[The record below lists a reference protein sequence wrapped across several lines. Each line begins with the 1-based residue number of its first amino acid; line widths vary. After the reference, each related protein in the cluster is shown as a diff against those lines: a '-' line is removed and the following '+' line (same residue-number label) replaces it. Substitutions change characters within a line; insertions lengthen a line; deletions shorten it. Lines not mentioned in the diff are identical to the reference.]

1 MNKSPPEN
9 NAHPH
14 ETFSGGIF
22 HNQALKNI
30 LELNLFVGCGGV
42 EDSRN
47 IVGLKLWADENVS
60 GKMYY
65 IKYIAAKDEDLH
77 RNRTGMI
84 EGRLYD
90 N

>member
-1 MNKSPPEN
+1 M
-9 NAHPH
+9 
-14 ETFSGGIF
+14 
-22 HNQALKNI
+22 
-30 LELNLFVGCGGV
+30 VGCAGV

-47 IVGLKLWADENVS
+47 IVGLKLWADENGY

>member
-1 MNKSPPEN
+1 ML
-9 NAHPH
+9 
-14 ETFSGGIF
+14 GGGGRKRSFF

-30 LELNLFVGCGGV
+30 LGLNLFVGCEDV

-47 IVGLKLWADENVS
+47 IVGLKLWADENGY

-65 IKYIAAKDEDLH
+65 RRY
-77 RNRTGMI
+77 
-84 EGRLYD
+84 LYERWGF

>member
-1 MNKSPPEN
+1 MLQKIKHSEN

-30 LELNLFVGCGGV
+30 LELNLFVGCTGV

-47 IVGLKLWADENVS
+47 IVGLKLWADENGY

-65 IKYIAAKDEDLH
+65 IIYCCE
-77 RNRTGMI
+77 R
-84 EGRLYD
+84 
-90 N
+90 

>member
-9 NAHPH
+9 SVHPH
-14 ETFSGGIF
+14 EMFSGGIF

-30 LELNLFVGCGGV
+30 LELNLFVGCTGV

-47 IVGLKLWADENVS
+47 IVDLKLWADENGY

-65 IKYIAAKDEDLH
+65 RRY
-77 RNRTGMI
+77 
-84 EGRLYD
+84 LYERWGF